1 MPVQEFGRTLVA
13 CGLMTQEQVNRTSR
27 FVIDADTQTGLVKL
41 YTVQFGETDKLNDLL
56 PQIKDLVQNA

>member
-1 MPVQEFGRTLVA
+1 
-13 CGLMTQEQVNRTSR
+13 MTQEQVNRTSR

-41 YTVQFGETDKLNDLL
+41 YTVQFGETDDLNGLL